1 MKSYS
6 DILKDQN
13 TLGRSFKQQSPDTLS
28 AFMQLHKVAMSPG
41 ELDVKPKR

>member
-28 AFMQLHKVAMSPG
+28 AFMQLHKGG
-41 ELDVKPKR
+41 EGIRANWM